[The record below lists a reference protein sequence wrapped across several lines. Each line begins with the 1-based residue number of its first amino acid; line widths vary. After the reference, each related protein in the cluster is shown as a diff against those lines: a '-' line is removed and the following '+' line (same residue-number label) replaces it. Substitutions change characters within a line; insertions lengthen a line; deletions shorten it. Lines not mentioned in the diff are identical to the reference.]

1 MTVGPQLS
9 RPNGV
14 SYLHIPATDPTAS
27 ARFYQSAF
35 SWAVHN
41 LDGPD
46 PGFEDGTGHVAGA
59 WVTDQGVQ
67 REAGL
72 LLYIYVDDTDAAAR
86 RIEAAGAEMEE
97 APRAEG
103 TLRVGTFRDP
113 AGNLLGIWQ
122 ETER

>member
-1 MTVGPQLS
+1 MTVGPELS
-9 RPNGV
+9 RPNGI
-14 SYLHIPATDPTAS
+14 SYLHIPAPDPAAS
-27 ARFYQSAF
+27 ARFYQAAF

-41 LDGPD
+41 LDGPQ

-59 WVTDQGVQ
+59 WVRDQAVQ

-72 LLYIYVDDTDAAAR
+72 LLYIYVDDAEAAAR
-86 RIEAAGAEMEE
+86 RIVDAGGEIVEG
-97 APRAEG
+97 PRPEG
-103 TLRVGTFRDP
+103 TLRVGRFRDP